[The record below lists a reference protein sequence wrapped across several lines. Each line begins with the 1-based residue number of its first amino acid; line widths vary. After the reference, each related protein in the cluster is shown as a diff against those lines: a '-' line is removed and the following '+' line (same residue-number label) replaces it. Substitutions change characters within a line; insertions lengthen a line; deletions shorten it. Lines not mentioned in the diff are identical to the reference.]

1 MYGKHVHRAVS
12 ESGVSETGIT
22 IHQVSEAYDEGAVI
36 AQYVVE
42 IEPGL
47 PSEVIEARVREL
59 ELDYY
64 GPTVERWIEQTALSN

>member
-1 MYGKHVHRAVS
+1 MYGKRVHSAVS

-36 AQYVVE
+36 AQYAAE
-42 IEPGL
+42 IEPGS
-47 PSEVIEARVREL
+47 PAEAIEASVREL
-59 ELDYY
+59 ELEYY